1 MRKVA
6 MSVLLG
12 VWALMAGAG
21 DLPPPKK
28 EALGIQKSTNA
39 PTSGVARKDLI
50 FNDKSRNGAP
60 QASKKPPA
68 PLLLLD
74 EKNLSMGCAQ
84 PS

>member
-1 MRKVA
+1 MSKAA

-28 EALGIQKSTNA
+28 EAQATQKNQNA
-39 PTSGVARKDLI
+39 PSSGVGKNLI
-50 FNDKSRNGAP
+50 FTEKSRNSAP

-68 PLLLLD
+68 PLLILD
-74 EKNLSMGCAQ
+74 EKNLGLGCAQ